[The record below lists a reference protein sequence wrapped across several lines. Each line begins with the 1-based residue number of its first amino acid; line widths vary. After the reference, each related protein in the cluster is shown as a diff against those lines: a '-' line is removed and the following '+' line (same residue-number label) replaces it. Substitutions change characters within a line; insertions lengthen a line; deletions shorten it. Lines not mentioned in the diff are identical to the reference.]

1 MKMKK
6 RKKTA
11 AIAWG
16 VRISTYSLRY
26 GVVLLFLLL
35 LLANI
40 LMTPNFVSIN
50 TFWNLIIQ
58 SSITILIALGMTLV
72 ITTGGMDISV
82 GAVMCASAAVLARMS
97 PYGFAVSVIC
107 CILTGMIL
115 GMFNGLIVS
124 YFRLQPIV
132 VTLATLMGFRGLAQ
146 MIGDSKK
153 LPVYFDIFDSI
164 SYYKIAGVIPVQF
177 FIISIVTIIFV
188 FLVHKTLY
196 GRYIEAIGGEQD
208 GC

>member
-153 LPVYFDIFDSI
+153 LPVYFD
-164 SYYKIAGVIPVQF
+164 
-177 FIISIVTIIFV
+177 
-188 FLVHKTLY
+188 
-196 GRYIEAIGGEQD
+196 
-208 GC
+208 